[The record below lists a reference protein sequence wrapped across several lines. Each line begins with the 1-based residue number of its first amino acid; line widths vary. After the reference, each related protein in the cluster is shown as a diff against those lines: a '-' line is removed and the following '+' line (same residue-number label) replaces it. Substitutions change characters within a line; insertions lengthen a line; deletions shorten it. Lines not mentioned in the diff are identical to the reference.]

1 MKRIAFGLFVCLLL
15 PLAAS
20 AQKNERILFPK
31 SSFGGYTQFDLAP
44 PHNEWDLNRCAANAG
59 APEFGGTS
67 APCAAFARW
76 SLGGYIEFKPI
87 NWGKLKHLYFW
98 GSPNFFFGNN
108 LPQTLYTWSFS
119 AIGFERVGG
128 FYYELPWGLEAR
140 ITGHSKM
147 HWFGKYQHS
156 LGGADLRGDGP
167 FGQYN
172 SIGIRWK
179 FGTFRSGRRA
189 E

>member
-1 MKRIAFGLFVCLLL
+1 MKKTTFGLFLCLFLS
-15 PLAAS
+15 LAA
-20 AQKNERILFPK
+20 AGQNTDRILFPR
-31 SSFGGYTQFDLAP
+31 SSFGGYADFELAP
-44 PHNEWDLNRCAANAG
+44 PHNEWDLNRCDASAG
-59 APEFGGTS
+59 AAQYGGTS

-76 SLGGYIEFKPI
+76 SMGGYFEFKPI

-98 GSPNFFFGNN
+98 GTPKFFFGNN
-108 LPQTLYTWSFS
+108 LPQTLYTASFS

-140 ITGHSKM
+140 ITSHSKM
-147 HWFGKYQHS
+147 HWFGKYQTT
-156 LGGADLRGDGP
+156 LGGADLHGDGP

-172 SIGIRWK
+172 TVGLRWK
-179 FGTFRSGRRA
+179 FGTFRNGRRA